1 MSGWN
6 LKKFRDVI
14 RTVARPQYFYVR
26 FPMIGS
32 NDVVSALAR
41 ECSIPSYELATVGV
55 PFKGMNMNI
64 VDKPSISTWS
74 CTFLLDESH
83 CARNLLLKWA
93 SISYNA
99 QILENFRHGLYKQDT
114 VSVTQ
119 LTTHG
124 EPVSTC
130 TFVGMFPST
139 IGEVSV
145 SQDGS
150 GFEVV
155 PVTFTYDYFNMN
167 SIEGDFLNTEIDID
181 LSEQGIQVGAT
192 PKAVDGMNFNVRAD
206 S

>member
-1 MSGWN
+1 MAGWN

-14 RTVARPQYFYVR
+14 RTVARPQYYMVR
-26 FPMIGS
+26 LPMIG
-32 NDVVSALAR
+32 NDDVVTALSR
-41 ECSIPSYELATVGV
+41 ECSIPAYELGTVGV

-64 VDKPSISTWS
+64 VDKPSIGTWS

-93 SISYNA
+93 SQAYNA
-99 QILENFRHGLYKQDT
+99 QILENDRHGLYKQDT

-119 LTTHG
+119 LTSHG

-130 TFVGMFPST
+130 TFVGIFPSS

-145 SQDGS
+145 TQDGS

-167 SIEGDFLNTEIDID
+167 SITGDFLNSDVDID
-181 LSEQGIQVGAT
+181 LGNTGVMVGAT
-192 PKAVDGMNFNVRAD
+192 PKPVDGMNLNLKTD
-206 S
+206 